1 MALLGRN
8 SWPLSLL
15 ATQQQSDDFELSVL
29 QALKKEGV
37 ATTSADNLFGTD
49 APRVRT
55 IIAAAQSIVA
65 MQPAS
70 KVPELWTRGRSST
83 DLKPEVLLSKLPQL
97 YLLGLHESILQLVQ
111 RYLRAPLAYHGA
123 VLRHSLLDGAA
134 VGTRL
139 WHQDAE
145 DRHVFRMVLYLNDVA
160 PGGGPFEYIP
170 RHLGVSYRDFTEFS
184 HAITNERMDRIVP
197 SKMWKR
203 VLGPSGTFVL
213 ADTAKTFHHESL
225 QVTAERAVVMFG
237 FSTRRPRDLS
247 LASGHFPVE
256 RFVSELQALVPAHN
270 RDQVFAWRGLA

>member
-15 ATQQQSDDFELSVL
+15 ATQQQSDDFELAVL

-37 ATTSADNLFGTD
+37 AVASADNLFGPD
-49 APRVRT
+49 APMVHT
-55 IIAAAQSIVA
+55 IVTAAQSIVA

-83 DLKPEVLLSKLPQL
+83 DLKPEVLLSKLPNL
-97 YLLGLHESILQLVQ
+97 YLLGLHESILKLVQ
-111 RYLRAPLAYHGA
+111 RYLRAPVAYHGA

-145 DRHVFRMVLYLNDVA
+145 DSHVFRMILYLNDVA

-170 RHLGVSYRDFTEFS
+170 RHLGVSYRDFTGFS
-184 HAITNERMDRIVP
+184 DAITNERMDRIVP
-197 SKMWKR
+197 NTMWKK
-203 VLGPSGTFVL
+203 VFGPSGTFVL
-213 ADTAKTFHHESL
+213 ADTARTFHHESL

-237 FSTRRPRDLS
+237 FSTRRPRDLA

-256 RFVSELQALVPAHN
+256 QFVRELQGLVPIHN
-270 RDQVFAWRGLA
+270 RDQVFAWRRVT